1 MNHNWEFD
9 YSNLYNRQ
17 PNQTQ
22 NNGAPQGQPVY
33 REPQPMYQ
41 TTGVNLPP
49 EGEEQKPPKKENRW
63 GRRVG
68 AAVALVV
75 FCAGAGFGGGYLG
88 GVAARGASSP
98 VVYEQQPEEGTTSTD
113 GSTGTNTQ
121 ASNGLSAQSL
131 SISEIASIV
140 SPSVVE
146 VTTET
151 ISTNPFFPQYIQ
163 DGAGS
168 GVIISEDGYIITN
181 AHVISGASQIK
192 VRTSDKTE
200 YEAELIGSDTKSD
213 IAVLKIEATGLTPA
227 VIGDSDQLVVGEFT
241 LAVGNPMGTLGGTV
255 TNGII
260 SALNRDITVQGQTMN
275 LLQTNA
281 AVSPGNSGG
290 GLFNEKGE
298 LIGIVNAKS
307 AEEGAEGLGFAIPVN
322 TAMEVAQS
330 LIDNGYV
337 TGRPAL
343 GIQVLAVTDW
353 QTMMQYGVSQPGVY
367 IVDVTEGSCADKAG
381 LQAGDLFVS
390 IDGNSVADT
399 VDVTSALDS
408 HAVGDT
414 IEVQVARQ
422 GKVVQVSVVLEE
434 QSAQAAQAAAQP
446 SSEQMQQAG

>member
-17 PNQTQ
+17 PNNTQQT
-22 NNGAPQGQPVY
+22 GAPQGQPAY
-33 REPQPMYQ
+33 RDPQPMYQ
-41 TTGVNLPP
+41 TTGMNLPP
-49 EGEEQKPPKKENRW
+49 EGEGKPPKKENRW
-63 GRRVG
+63 ARRAG
-68 AAVALVV
+68 AAVALVAV
-75 FCAGAGFGGGYLG
+75 CAGAGFGGGYLG

-98 VVYEQQPEEGTTSTD
+98 VVYEQPEEGGSDTT
-113 GSTGTNTQ
+113 GSIGNG
-121 ASNGLSAQSL
+121 AGAANGLSADAL
-131 SISEIASIV
+131 SISQIASIV

-151 ISTNPFFPQYIQ
+151 ISTNPFFPQYVQ

-200 YEAELIGSDTKSD
+200 YEAELIGSDSKSD

-227 VIGDSDQLVVGEFT
+227 VIGNSDDLVVGEFT

-343 GIQVLAVTDW
+343 GIQVLAVSDW
-353 QTMMQYGVSQPGVY
+353 QMMMQYGVSQPGVY

-381 LQAGDLFVS
+381 LKAGDLFVS
-390 IDGNSVADT
+390 IDGNAVTST

-414 IEVQVARQ
+414 LEIQVARE

-434 QSAQAAQAAAQP
+434 QSAQAAQAAA
-446 SSEQMQQAG
+446 SESVAQQAG